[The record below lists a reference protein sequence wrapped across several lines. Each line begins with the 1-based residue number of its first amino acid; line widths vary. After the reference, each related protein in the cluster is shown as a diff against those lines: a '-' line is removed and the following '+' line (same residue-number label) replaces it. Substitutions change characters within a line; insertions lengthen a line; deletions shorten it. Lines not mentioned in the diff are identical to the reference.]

1 MKREAMI
8 KKIRSDSA
16 LQEALDEI
24 VIDRYSALASD
35 LNNLGPK
42 AQLKWLDENCGED
55 IDEIF
60 AVISA

>member
-1 MKREAMI
+1 MKREVMV
-8 KKIRSDSA
+8 KKIGSDGA

-24 VIDRYSALASD
+24 IIDRYSALASD
-35 LNNLGPK
+35 LNNLGPE